1 MAIPKYNEMY
11 REFLQCLADQKPHSS
26 KELKDFIANSLSVS
40 DEERQ
45 VLQPSGRHRFLTTA

>member
-26 KELKDFIANSLSVS
+26 KDLKDFIANRLSVS
-40 DEERQ
+40 AEERQ
-45 VLQPSGRHRFLTTA
+45 TLLPTLHGF